1 MDLFTKLMLAG
12 ACLSA
17 LAWAV
22 VAQRRTVR
30 RISDAYLRLS
40 HVQRALVLL
49 ALVIC
54 TVHAQKPSTND
65 VEGVTGTNE
74 VEIVEGG
81 GDADQ
86 VDGASGE
93 ADSCPLQQRGELSF
107 LTSGQ
112 ESASPLSVTTF
123 SSPYRQESVSTN
135 SDISYAMPA
144 DATVRGT
151 RHLTG
156 AYEDVQNEGC
166 A

>member
-1 MDLFTKLMLAG
+1 MMDLFTKLMLAG

-65 VEGVTGTNE
+65 VEDVTGTNE
-74 VEIVEGG
+74 VETVGGG
-81 GDADQ
+81 GDADLSTCALGLQ
-86 VDGASGE
+86 TRPSIL
-93 ADSCPLQQRGELSF
+93 CPPPIS
-107 LTSGQ
+107 
-112 ESASPLSVTTF
+112 TF
-123 SSPYRQESVSTN
+123 SAPYRLESVSTN

-151 RHLTG
+151 WHLTG
-156 AYEDVQNEGC
+156 AYEDVQNDGC